1 MRLLLKVISGIV
13 IFFVGFALLMLGLS
27 EIAGEVVTLTKVSEN
42 GEKQDV
48 RLWIVDQGDSAW
60 LEHGDPS
67 SFWITNLSQNPSLTL
82 ERDGKMHV
90 YRAKADPDSHELVH
104 ALLRDKY
111 GMVDTVIR
119 LLSGEADRCPGMP
132 VRLSLP
138 KSGDL

>member
-1 MRLLLKVISGIV
+1 MRLLLRVISGIV

-27 EIAGEVVTLTKVSEN
+27 EIAGEVVTLTKVSVN

-82 ERDGKMHV
+82 ERDGKTHV
-90 YRAKADPDSHELVH
+90 YDP
-104 ALLRDKY
+104 
-111 GMVDTVIR
+111 
-119 LLSGEADRCPGMP
+119 
-132 VRLSLP
+132 SLKESEITAQKLDVGSFTP
-138 KSGDL
+138 WGTF